1 MIIALIA
8 YFSSFTLCVAL
19 LLKRIEVIIRKE
31 NERLFKDMN
40 EVELKKDLE
49 NEQ

>member
-8 YFSSFTLCVAL
+8 YFSSFVLCVVL

-40 EVELKKDLE
+40 EIELKKDLE
-49 NEQ
+49 NER